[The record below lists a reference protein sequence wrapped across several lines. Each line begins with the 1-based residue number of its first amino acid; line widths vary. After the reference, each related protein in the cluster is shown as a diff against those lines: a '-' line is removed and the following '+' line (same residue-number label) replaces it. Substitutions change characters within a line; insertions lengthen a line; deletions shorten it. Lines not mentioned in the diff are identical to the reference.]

1 MESGAVGGGDCGWDC
16 DAWVEEEAVEVW
28 VFETVTED
36 ACAEGMVRAR
46 KAERKEAKNGRV
58 EEGGWVGIVVL
69 VAKVVV
75 VFVVWLLSRAAISY
89 FELV

>member
-1 MESGAVGGGDCGWDC
+1 MEVC
-16 DAWVEEEAVEVW
+16 

-58 EEGGWVGIVVL
+58 EEGGWVGIVSL
-69 VAKVVV
+69 VVEVVV
-75 VFVVWLLSRAAISY
+75 LSIVCLLSRAAIMCL
-89 FELV
+89 ELVWM